1 MGNYQSSKIENID
14 LNENKNNSKL
24 DNEVNVTYKVQ
35 NNFQDYIYLIL
46 IRTLYGSENKVM
58 FSYNYMDIYNYIEL
72 FKKNIYNEN
81 SFINV
86 EESPIENQYIYKKYE
101 SIPLENLNEKYI
113 NSINE
118 TKLIYSLRFYKEL
131 KNIINSSQ
139 NHISSLYIY
148 KVYKMD
154 PIQTD
159 NATEDDNTEDD
170 NTEDDNTENDNTEN
184 DNTESDNT
192 ENDNTEND
200 NIEDDNTE
208 DDNTEDDNTED
219 DNTEDGNTEQ
229 QTTIEDDNTEDNNTE
244 QQTTIEDDNTE
255 DELVLEGQIEDVEG
269 DLPPLEDLLK
279 LLPPPPPVIRST
291 NSMRSRRT
299 GSMSLPSSPRFIRQ
313 RGLTIID
320 TSSDCKELDEELV
333 LDNNVNLYNSDRL
346 EELPPLPQSDSEDN

>member
-170 NTEDDNTENDNTEN
+170 NTEDDNTE
-184 DNTESDNT
+184 
-192 ENDNTEND
+192 
-200 NIEDDNTE
+200 
-208 DDNTEDDNTED
+208 
-219 DNTEDGNTEQ
+219 DGNTEQ

>member
-1 MGNYQSSKIENID
+1 MGNYQSSKTENID
-14 LNENKNNSKL
+14 LNENVSKL

-35 NNFQDYIYLIL
+35 NNFQNYIYLVL

-58 FSYNYMDIYNYIEL
+58 FSYDYMDIYNYIES

-118 TKLIYSLRFYKEL
+118 TKLLYSLRFYKEL

-154 PIQTD
+154 HID
-159 NATEDDNTEDD
+159 TEDDNITEDNGEEDNGEEDNGEEDNGEEDNREEDNGEEDNREEDNGEEDNGEQTTEEQTTEEQTTEEQTTEEQTTEDD
-170 NTEDDNTENDNTEN
+170 IVE
-184 DNTESDNT
+184 
-192 ENDNTEND
+192 
-200 NIEDDNTE
+200 
-208 DDNTEDDNTED
+208 
-219 DNTEDGNTEQ
+219 
-229 QTTIEDDNTEDNNTE
+229 
-244 QQTTIEDDNTE
+244 
-255 DELVLEGQIEDVEG
+255 QIEELEG

-279 LLPPPPPVIRST
+279 LLPPPPPLIRST
-291 NSMRSRRT
+291 NTIGSRRT
-299 GSMSLPSSPRFIRQ
+299 GSMSLPSSPRFIRK

-320 TSSDCKELDEELV
+320 THENKEI
-333 LDNNVNLYNSDRL
+333 NNNIDLYNS
-346 EELPPLPQSDSEDN
+346 EELPPLPPSDNEDN

>member
-170 NTEDDNTENDNTEN
+170 NTEDDNTE
-184 DNTESDNT
+184 
-192 ENDNTEND
+192 
-200 NIEDDNTE
+200 
-208 DDNTEDDNTED
+208 
-219 DNTEDGNTEQ
+219 DG
-229 QTTIEDDNTEDNNTE
+229 NTE

>member
-1 MGNYQSSKIENID
+1 MGNYQSSKTENID
-14 LNENKNNSKL
+14 LNENVSKL

-35 NNFQDYIYLIL
+35 NNFQNYIYLVL

-58 FSYNYMDIYNYIEL
+58 FSYDYMDIYNYIES

-118 TKLIYSLRFYKEL
+118 TKLLYSLRFYKEL

-154 PIQTD
+154 HID
-159 NATEDDNTEDD
+159 TEDDNITEDNGEEDNGEQTTEEQTTEDD
-170 NTEDDNTENDNTEN
+170 IVE
-184 DNTESDNT
+184 
-192 ENDNTEND
+192 
-200 NIEDDNTE
+200 
-208 DDNTEDDNTED
+208 
-219 DNTEDGNTEQ
+219 
-229 QTTIEDDNTEDNNTE
+229 
-244 QQTTIEDDNTE
+244 
-255 DELVLEGQIEDVEG
+255 QIEELEG

-279 LLPPPPPVIRST
+279 LLPPPPPLIRST
-291 NSMRSRRT
+291 NTIGSRRT
-299 GSMSLPSSPRFIRQ
+299 GSMSLPSSPRFIRK

-320 TSSDCKELDEELV
+320 THENKEI
-333 LDNNVNLYNSDRL
+333 NNNIDLYNS
-346 EELPPLPQSDSEDN
+346 EELPPLPPSDDEDN